1 MCTKRT
7 EWLPRWMGV
16 GSSHVC
22 SAQWEWSS
30 PGLKRHV
37 QCANKSTWPRKVCTM
52 HKSHFNTFLC
62 KSVVRC
68 TNVHKLCTSHVSSA
82 TALSFRS
89 RCHGRCAIC
98 PRYRC
103 VLNVSFYK
111 SCPQSVLNVS
121 PLKMCPSTNCIFT
134 ESVCSMQLPY
144 WRMYV

>member
-62 KSVVRC
+62 KSVAQMHKC
-68 TNVHKLCTSHVSSA
+68 AQTVHKSRVLRHRSQLPVSLPRPLRN
-82 TALSFRS
+82 LSS
-89 RCHGRCAIC
+89 LPMC
-98 PRYRC
+98 PQC
-103 VLNVSFYK
+103 VFTENVSFYK
-111 SCPQSVLNVS
+111 LYLHWKCLQYAASILKNVC
-121 PLKMCPSTNCIFT
+121 LKHIHTCT
-134 ESVCSMQLPY
+134 
-144 WRMYV
+144 W